1 RSATEGPVTGRAGAI
16 AGELAEQGF
25 TRAAPDTSAAGAE
38 ERTVVRYPAADLE
51 GDAQRVAKSLGIPM
65 SSVRR
70 SADVSGVTVVVGAD
84 WREGGTYRAPEPPK
98 AGDLPDDADALS
110 ADEKGACMDVYA
122 PYRW

>member
-1 RSATEGPVTGRAGAI
+1 
-16 AGELAEQGF
+16 
-25 TRAAPDTSAAGAE
+25 
-38 ERTVVRYPAADLE
+38 
-51 GDAQRVAKSLGIPM
+51 M

-84 WREGGTYRAPEPPK
+84 WREGGTYRQPEPPK

-110 ADEKGACMDVYA
+110 AAEKGACMDVYA